1 MIVAT
6 DLENGIGLNND
17 IPWNFSKDMKFFKE
31 KTIGNK
37 NNAIVMGYNT
47 YISIG
52 NPLPNRVNIVLSRK
66 KTIFHSLFN
75 KGVIV
80 LSNPDD
86 ILNMKRFDEIWI
98 IGGGQIY
105 DYFLSKNHLLNE
117 IYVTKINKKY
127 NCNTFFPKVSDNF
140 VISNT
145 ISVSDNDK
153 KTNEQIQL
161 EFLVYKSK

>member
-47 YISIG
+47 YMSIG
-52 NPLPNRVNIVLSRK
+52 KPLLDRVNIVLSRK
-66 KTIFHSLFN
+66 KAIIGSLYE
-75 KGVIV
+75 KGIIV

-86 ILNMKRFDEIWI
+86 ILTMKQFDEIWI

-105 DYFLSKNHLLNE
+105 DYFLSKSYLLNE
-117 IYVTKINKKY
+117 IYITKINKKY
-127 NCNTFFPKVSDNF
+127 NCNTFFPKLSDNF
-140 VISNT
+140 VVTNT
-145 ISVSDNDK
+145 ISVSDDDK
-153 KTNEQIQL
+153 KTNEKIQL
-161 EFLVYKSK
+161 ELLVYKSK